1 MQGERAHANQGPS
14 AVRRGRQPRLG
25 GQPHAQ
31 YPGDRGQGLIGA
43 ILFFGAAGYFLDRVL
58 DTEPWL
64 LVAGALVGALLGLVG
79 VYWQVRRRT

>member
-1 MQGERAHANQGPS
+1 MPTRD
-14 AVRRGRQPRLG
+14 RQPFVEGANRALG
-25 GQPHAQ
+25 DNLTRNT
-31 YPGDRGQGLIGA
+31 PGIVASYGLIGA

-58 DTEPWL
+58 GTEPWL